1 MNTETFGKPIDIVIT
16 WVDGE
21 DEKHRKKMSEFAPK
35 KEGARQVFTSRFVQ
49 LDEIKFTVRS
59 IIKYAKFVRNIF
71 IVTDNQTP
79 NFLKENQTK
88 GYEKVK
94 IIDHKIIFK
103 DDLTLL
109 PVFNSRSIETKLHN
123 IPGLAEQFI
132 YFNDDVLLVKDV
144 HETDF
149 FIDGK
154 PILRGKWKK
163 FKENI
168 FYKRFSRKK
177 NKHKASHVL
186 AQEKGAKLIG
196 FKNLF
201 KFHHTPHPMRVS
213 TLKTFFRKNKTA
225 EHDNSKHKFRSAK
238 QFITQGVANH
248 IELKKKSCII
258 KHDYQL
264 IHFRT
269 YKKPILWLKFKL
281 NYFSSRKDKIFLN
294 IQDLS
299 LCPEHKKAFIL
310 NWLEERYQ

>member
-1 MNTETFGKPIDIVIT
+1 
-16 WVDGE
+16 
-21 DEKHRKKMSEFAPK
+21 
-35 KEGARQVFTSRFVQ
+35 
-49 LDEIKFTVRS
+49 
-59 IIKYAKFVRNIF
+59 
-71 IVTDNQTP
+71 
-79 NFLKENQTK
+79 
-88 GYEKVK
+88 
-94 IIDHKIIFK
+94 
-103 DDLTLL
+103 
-109 PVFNSRSIETKLHN
+109 LHN
-123 IPGLAEQFI
+123 IPGLAEHFI

-154 PILRGKWKK
+154 PILRGEWKK

-168 FYKRFSRKK
+168 FYKRFSQKK

-186 AQEKGAKLIG
+186 AQEKSAKLIG

-213 TLKTFFRKNKTA
+213 TLKTFFRKNNTA

-269 YKKPILWLKFKL
+269 YKKSILWLKFKL
-281 NYFSSRKDKIFLN
+281 NYFSSQKDKIFLN